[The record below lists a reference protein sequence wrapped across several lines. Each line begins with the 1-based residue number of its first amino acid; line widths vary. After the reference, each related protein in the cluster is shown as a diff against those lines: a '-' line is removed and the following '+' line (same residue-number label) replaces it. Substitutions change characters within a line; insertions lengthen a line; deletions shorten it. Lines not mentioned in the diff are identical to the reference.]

1 MYKGERT
8 MKKIW
13 SKRLLSILVIGL
25 LIMSGCTKEVNED
38 PDGNQIP
45 EEINFGILRVPND
58 ETIALAEGLFEK
70 YFGSLG
76 IKVNTIIFDSGTAAN
91 KAMASGSI
99 DFATMGNVNAVVSL
113 VSDLGAEMIWI
124 HEALG
129 DIEAL
134 AVKDGSGINEISDLV
149 GKKIATPFASTA
161 HYILLNVLKEA
172 GIEDQVEILDMK
184 TAEIVAAWERG
195 DIDAAYTWQP
205 SLGNLLENGKAL
217 ITSADMAEK
226 GFVTANVDIVRKEFS
241 SKYPNLVVSFIAMME
256 EAGDIYRN
264 DPVRASE
271 IVAGELEIGQEDAL
285 EQMKGSIWLTP
296 EELLGDNYLGTSSNP
311 GRFASIMKDT
321 GDFLVEQGSIN
332 SAPDQAAFNEFVNPY
347 YIEQHVANKNN

>member
-1 MYKGERT
+1 
-8 MKKIW
+8 MKMIW
-13 SKRLLSILVIGL
+13 SKRIISVMILVL
-25 LIMSGCTKEVNED
+25 LIMSGCSNDVQEG
-38 PDGNQIP
+38 PDGKQLP
-45 EEINFGILRVPND
+45 KEINFGILRVPND
-58 ETIALAEGLFEK
+58 ETIALAEGLFDK
-70 YFGSLG
+70 YFGDQG

-134 AVKDGSGINEISDLV
+134 AVKNGSGINTVEDLV
-149 GKKIATPFASTA
+149 GKKIATPFASTC

-172 GIEDQVEILDMK
+172 GIEDQVQILDMK

-205 SLGNLLENGKAL
+205 SLGKLLENGTTL

-226 GFVTANVDIVRKEFS
+226 GFVTANVDIVRKEFADN
-241 SKYPNLVVSFIAMME
+241 YPDLVVGFIAMME

-264 DPVRASE
+264 DPNKAAE
-271 IVAGELEIGQEDAL
+271 IVAKELEIEQQDAL
-285 EQMKGSIWLTP
+285 LQMEGSIWLTP
-296 EELLGDNYLGTSSNP
+296 EQLLGDNYFGSSDTP

-321 GDFLVEQGSIN
+321 GDFLVDQGSI
-332 SAPDQAAFNEFVNPY
+332 SEAPNQEKFNEFVNPT
-347 YIEQHVANKNN
+347 YIEKHVENKKNN

>member
-1 MYKGERT
+1 
-8 MKKIW
+8 MKRVWNKKVVSIM
-13 SKRLLSILVIGL
+13 ILVL
-25 LIMSGCTKEVNED
+25 LIMSGCSNDAQEG
-38 PDGNQIP
+38 PDGNQLP
-45 EEINFGILRVPND
+45 KEINFGILRVPND
-58 ETIALAEGLFEK
+58 ETIALAEGMFDK
-70 YFGSLG
+70 YFGDQG
-76 IKVNTIIFDSGTAAN
+76 ITVNTIIFDSGTAAN

-134 AVKDGSGINEISDLV
+134 AVKNGSGINEIEDLV
-149 GKKIATPFASTA
+149 GKKIATPFASTC

-172 GIEDQVEILDMK
+172 GIEDQVQILDMK

-205 SLGNLLENGKAL
+205 SLGKLLENGTTL

-226 GFVTANVDIVRKEFS
+226 GFVTANVDIVRKEFAN
-241 SKYPNLVVSFIAMME
+241 KYPDLVVSFIAMME

-264 DPVRASE
+264 DPTKASQ
-271 IVAGELEIGQEDAL
+271 IVARELEIDEEDAL
-285 EQMKGSIWLTP
+285 LQMKGSIWLTP
-296 EELLGDNYLGTSSNP
+296 EELLGENYFGTSDNP

-321 GDFLVEQGSIN
+321 GDFLVDQGSIS
-332 SAPDQAAFNEFVNPY
+332 SAPDQEAFNEFVNPY
-347 YIEQHVANKNN
+347 FIEKHVESKKNY